1 MKIISRK
8 DALNK
13 SLSRYF
19 TGKPCIKKH
28 VVERYTSDGKC
39 VSCVVL
45 TSQKSWKRIKDKKN
59 ILDQTTNP
67 KIKNIL
73 NEIKEAKLFNKPFDR
88 LTDKL
93 TKLRDEQIKITAA
106 NWRKNNKEYVSK
118 KNKIRHKENMLV
130 EEYRKENV
138 ARAQKWYFENKEKKF
153 AYDKKRREENPQR
166 MRDNRNK
173 WKKKHWTIKS
183 EYMIKEI
190 LSKRVRNALN
200 AVYVKKVARTKNLVG
215 CEISFLRQ
223 YIANKFKKGMSWDNY
238 GEWEIDHIRPCS
250 SYNLKDPEHQLECFN
265 YSNLQPLWKKE
276 NRKKSDKY

>member
-8 DALNK
+8 DSLNK

-45 TSQKSWKRIKDKKN
+45 TSQKSWKRIKEKKN

-67 KIKNIL
+67 QIKNIL

-106 NWRKNNKEYVSK
+106 NWRKNNKEYMSK

-138 ARAQKWYFENKEKKF
+138 TRAQKWYFENKQKKF
-153 AYDKKRREENPQR
+153 VYDKKRREENPQR
-166 MRDNRNK
+166 MRDTRNK
-173 WKKKHWTIKS
+173 WKKKQWTIKS

>member
-8 DALNK
+8 DSLNK

-28 VVERYTSDGKC
+28 VVERYASDGKC

-173 WKKKHWTIKS
+173 WKKKQWTIKS